1 MWKLIRQMGCLSSIC
16 KNNVQ
21 NDLEDQY
28 QTLVVTKPAPVI
40 LNPVHQDVDSD
51 TDVPLFDQVSSGDEQ
66 AIPNPESISDVE
78 FNLYTE
84 SLNKKD

>member
-1 MWKLIRQMGCLSSIC
+1 MGCLSSIC

-28 QTLVVTKPAPVI
+28 QTLVVTKPAPVVLSPI
-40 LNPVHQDVDSD
+40 HQDINYES
-51 TDVPLFDQVSSGDEQ
+51 DVPLFDQVSSGDEA
-66 AIPNPESISDVE
+66 AIPNPESISDEE
-78 FNLYTE
+78 FNLYAE

>member
-1 MWKLIRQMGCLSSIC
+1 MGCLSSIC

-28 QTLVVTKPAPVI
+28 QTLVITKPPPVI
-40 LNPVHQDVDSD
+40 LNTIHQDIDAES
-51 TDVPLFDQVSSGDEQ
+51 DVPLFDQVSSGDEPI
-66 AIPNPESISDVE
+66 IPNPESISDEE
-78 FNLYTE
+78 FNLYAE